1 MTTEQNYYKP
11 CEIYVPIV
19 LKVPICVEPEV
30 VAKPV
35 DCKTNGYGYKPY
47 SAEPAQATV

>member
-1 MTTEQNYYKP
+1 MTSEHNYHKP
-11 CEIYVPIV
+11 CEIYIPIV

-35 DCKTNGYGYKPY
+35 DCKTNGYKSYT
-47 SAEPAQATV
+47 AEPAKTTV